1 MPFTVQMD
9 KELSKIINWT
19 GVCVFPICLT
29 ISLPVILH
37 NLVNEKEQR
46 LVENMKIN
54 GMKMRNYWIVSGI
67 YYFGI
72 YALRICVYL
81 FTGRYICELNVFTDT
96 HMGLYLELLGCW
108 GLCQIA
114 LAFFF
119 CSFLNS
125 AQTAA
130 MSGYAIALYTC
141 IIGGNMT

>member
-1 MPFTVQMD
+1 
-9 KELSKIINWT
+9 
-19 GVCVFPICLT
+19 
-29 ISLPVILH
+29 
-37 NLVNEKEQR
+37 
-46 LVENMKIN
+46 MKIN
-54 GMKMRNYWIVSGI
+54 QKIFLAAKEEDAYQT
-67 YYFGI
+67 Y
-72 YALRICVYL
+72 
-81 FTGRYICELNVFTDT
+81 RYICELNVFTDT